1 MTAQLD
7 IQNKR
12 FVEGDDIT
20 ITWTFKNKD
29 GSLYD
34 FSDVTKAWF
43 TIKEAFSDPDAE
55 AIVGPLNSVDQAD
68 QVTYGVAGP
77 GEGKLKV
84 WMKAGDTPG
93 LADYQHRY
101 YDIQVLKAG
110 LIHTLVRGE
119 IGFVH
124 EVTLAIS

>member
-12 FVEGDDIT
+12 FVEGDDIS

-29 GSLYD
+29 GSIYD
-34 FSDVTKAWF
+34 FTDVTKAWF
-43 TIKEAFSDPDAE
+43 TIKENYSDPDTD
-55 AIVGPLNSVDQAD
+55 AIVGPLNSVDQSD
-68 QVTYGVAGP
+68 QVTFGVTGP

-84 WMKAGDTPG
+84 WLKAADTPG

-101 YDIQVLKAG
+101 YDIQVLKSG

-119 IGFVH
+119 IKFVH
-124 EVTLAIS
+124 EVTLATS